1 MKCCFFFMLQVI
13 SIGRFK
19 WVSFGQVKAKK
30 TRAILKAGPIRTGE
44 SQKSKEESESLMTP
58 FFWGMIS
65 TMLFSKPSPFEN
77 P

>member
-1 MKCCFFFMLQVI
+1 M
-13 SIGRFK
+13 
-19 WVSFGQVKAKK
+19 KAKK

-44 SQKSKEESESLMTP
+44 SQKNKEESESLMTP

-65 TMLFSKPSPFEN
+65 TMLFSKPSLFEN